1 MRRLTNV
8 APWTRMRCVVRS
20 ALFAAAFLSAPS
32 LGAAQ
37 PSIASIARPSRPLA
51 LRPSWALA
59 LSDPPPEPIVVVHGP
74 PTEEGL
80 RLRRAERRLDGGYAL
95 LGAGAGLAGGA
106 AFLGARF
113 GRPGYCHVDGGPTYV
128 RTARIAAGV
137 VGGVGVAL
145 AFTGTGLVL
154 AVPRADRR
162 AIGTRRSSRLLQAG
176 VTVAGLV
183 GGFALGFATVFL
195 SSLGGPGG
203 LIACSNS

>member
-1 MRRLTNV
+1 MDSDALRRALGALRSGVPLRTFARCGAAFDRFDRSTV
-8 APWTRMRCVVRS
+8 AASR
-20 ALFAAAFLSAPS
+20 AAAE
-32 LGAAQ
+32 LGA
-37 PSIASIARPSRPLA
+37 RA
-51 LRPSWALA
+51 LRS
-59 LSDPPPEPIVVVHGP
+59 SPEPIVVVHGP